1 MRVIPSLGRRVS
13 SRDVRVIAAALSLAP
28 AVVLTASAAHSDQTL
43 RPRTSARSAASPR
56 ATTIADVAKRGTIAQ
71 NVYDLAFAAAECA
84 VRAGAVE
91 DPATLTV
98 IDYSRPSTEKRLWV
112 YDAST
117 RELLHEEL
125 VAHGEGTG
133 ENYAR
138 RFSNEPNTHASS
150 LGLFVTGN
158 TYVGKNGYSLRLDGL
173 DRGFN
178 DRARER
184 AIVVHGAPYVS
195 AEFARA
201 NGRLGRSWG
210 CPALRE
216 DVARELI
223 DTVKGGSLLFAY
235 YPDPEWLAASAYLG
249 TCAAASN

>member
-1 MRVIPSLGRRVS
+1 
-13 SRDVRVIAAALSLAP
+13 VRVIAAALSLVP
-28 AVVLTASAAHSDQTL
+28 AVVLASAGADSEQTL
-43 RPRTSARSAASPR
+43 RPRTSARSAANPA
-56 ATTIADVAKRGTIAQ
+56 ATTVAAATKRGAIAQ

-117 RELLHEEL
+117 RELLYEEL
-125 VAHGEGTG
+125 VAHGQGTG

-150 LGLFVTGN
+150 LGLFVTEG
-158 TYVGKNGYSLRLDGL
+158 TYIGRNGYSLRLDGL

-178 DRARER
+178 HRARER
-184 AIVVHGAPYVS
+184 AIVVHGAPYVD
-195 AEFARA
+195 AEFARV

-216 DVARELI
+216 SVARQLI
-223 DTVKGGSLLFAY
+223 DTIKGGSLLFAY
-235 YPDPEWLAASAYLG
+235 YPDPEWLASSAYLG